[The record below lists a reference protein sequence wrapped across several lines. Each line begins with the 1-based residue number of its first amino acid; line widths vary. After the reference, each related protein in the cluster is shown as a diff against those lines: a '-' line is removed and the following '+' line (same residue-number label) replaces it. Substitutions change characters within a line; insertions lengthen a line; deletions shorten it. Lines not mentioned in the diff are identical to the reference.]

1 MKPKTLLTLR
11 QQKLIKTKDWRNFI
25 TVFNEVHNSTLT
37 TSVGSVSVKTG
48 DDYEV
53 EKQNVQKK
61 KKRRRK

>member
-1 MKPKTLLTLR
+1 M
-11 QQKLIKTKDWRNFI
+11 

-48 DDYEV
+48 DGYEV
-53 EKQNVQKK
+53 EKQSFQKK